1 VYICTLQMDLRLKI
15 GIMFIAIV
23 GLLLYVVG
31 DNIIL
36 SFQQNIIQTMVTYG
50 IILKYLGTFIVIFGT
65 TLAVR
70 GGMKDSMR
78 HRAIVDDLR

>member
-1 VYICTLQMDLRLKI
+1 MDLQLKI

-23 GLLLYVVG
+23 GLLLYVIG

-36 SFQQNIIQTMVTYG
+36 ALQQNRIQTMVTYG
-50 IILKYLGTFIVIFGT
+50 ITLKYLGTVIVTVGT

-70 GGMKDSMR
+70 GGMNDSMR
-78 HRAIVDDLR
+78 HRGIVDDLR